1 MIDSNTNIQHN
12 RQCLEEDEIDLR
24 ELASTIWKYR
34 LKIAI
39 FTAVITML
47 TILYTLSL
55 PNEYESKALL
65 IPQEQGKMSA
75 GGGLTTLAGLAGVEL
90 GSGDAPKPED
100 SYKALL
106 ENYTFMRSFI
116 IKNGIHKRLLASN
129 SDANYRFALGF
140 SGIYALKNVFKSDAP
155 SFDTMSKDQ
164 QEEALFE
171 LFDKLS
177 RTIKIEAD
185 KKTSILTL
193 SVKHPDAVFAR
204 DLVVMF
210 LKDASA
216 YLRQNEMLDNENKI
230 KYYDEALART
240 NDVTLKTKLA
250 ELESALIQKKV
261 LAQANELYNVKLLTA
276 PEVAYEKDKA
286 GPKRGLIVIVSFVTS
301 MILAIFGVFFLEFL
315 KKDGDDQ

>member
-55 PNEYESKALL
+55 PNEYESKAVL
-65 IPQEQGKMSA
+65 ILQ
-75 GGGLTTLAGLAGVEL
+75 
-90 GSGDAPKPED
+90 KPEN

-106 ENYTFMRSFI
+106 EDYTFMRSFI

-129 SDANYRFALGF
+129 SDANYRFALDF
-140 SGIYALKNVFKSDAP
+140 SAIYALKNVFKSDAP
-155 SFDTMSKDQ
+155 SFDTMSKSA
-164 QEEALFE
+164 QEDVLFR
-171 LFDKLS
+171 LFKQLS
-177 RTIKIEAD
+177 STIKIVETD
-185 KKTSILTL
+185 KQTSTILTL
-193 SVKHPDAVFAR
+193 SVKHPDAVFAK
-204 DLVVMF
+204 DLIVMF

-216 YLRQNEMLDNENKI
+216 YLRQKEMLDNENKI
-230 KYYDEALART
+230 KYYDRVLART
-240 NDVTLKTKLA
+240 NDVILKTKLA
-250 ELESALIQKKV
+250 ELKSVLIQKKI
-261 LAQANELYNVKLLTA
+261 LAQANEPYNVKLLTA
-276 PEVAYEKDKA
+276 PEVARKEYKV

-315 KKDGDDQ
+315 KKDGNDQ